1 MLLYNSFVLIPIFH
15 LRQFLASLCH
25 LSSSFLFFFLCKH
38 FLFSCFIFIYLFCYV
53 FQLVRFLIA
62 CVLFDLDVCF
72 AFFAQCGCELKLF
85 YDLGMLLFAVK
96 FIYFLMHI

>member
-1 MLLYNSFVLIPIFH
+1 M
-15 LRQFLASLCH
+15 
-25 LSSSFLFFFLCKH
+25 
-38 FLFSCFIFIYLFCYV
+38 
-53 FQLVRFLIA
+53 FQLLRFLIA